1 MRATEHGE
9 TLPLAYASSVL
20 SMPTSPGSRR
30 GLYVVARYA
39 SFRPAFM
46 FPLAMRACTLVTQPV
61 RNRIRKNIPRIAG
74 WLIVAAFVLVAVFAD
89 FLAPYDYRAQ
99 SRGEPSAP
107 ASSVHFRDDAG
118 NFGPFVYGRRLVDAL
133 RLTYVEDRSVEYPVR
148 FLVREDQYTLLGLV
162 ETDLHL
168 LGVEGSVRINLL
180 GTDML
185 GRDRF
190 SRLMHAIQF
199 SLIVCSL
206 GVVLACGIGIFIGI
220 VSGYASRGVDT
231 VLMGATDAMLA
242 LPTLILILAARAAFP
257 LELPPMRAAFLLLLI
272 FALTGWAE
280 MARLTRGLVMSVRER
295 EFVTAAVA
303 TGVTQ
308 ARILFRHILPNVAR
322 PLITQALLM
331 LPAFL
336 LAEVTLSYLGVGVQ
350 EPEASLGNMLT
361 AASDLNQL
369 RSQPIAVL
377 SPAIVIFVFV
387 VAIRL
392 LREERPAVSV
402 ASLPEPEAAV
412 HSR

>member
-1 MRATEHGE
+1 
-9 TLPLAYASSVL
+9 
-20 SMPTSPGSRR
+20 
-30 GLYVVARYA
+30 
-39 SFRPAFM
+39 
-46 FPLAMRACTLVTQPV
+46 VTQPV
-61 RNRIRKNIPRIAG
+61 RNRIRKNIPRVAG

-89 FLAPYDYRAQ
+89 FLAPYDYRQQ
-99 SRGEPSAP
+99 SRNEPSAP
-107 ASSVHFRDDAG
+107 ASSLHFVMGRPLVSA
-118 NFGPFVYGRRLVDAL
+118 RRLVDPL
-133 RLTYVEDRSVEYPVR
+133 RLIYADDDVSTAREVEFFVR
-148 FLVREDQYTLLGLV
+148 GSSYRLLGLI

-168 LGVEGSVRINLL
+168 FGVAGDSAPRINLL

-206 GVVLACGIGIFIGI
+206 GVVLACAIGIFIGI

-231 VLMGATDAMLA
+231 ALMGATDAMLA

-257 LELPPMRAAFLLLLI
+257 LELPPVRAAFLLLLI

-369 RSQPIAVL
+369 RTQPIAVL
-377 SPAIVIFVFV
+377 SPAIVIFIFV
-387 VAIRL
+387 LAIRL
-392 LREERPAVSV
+392 LREKKPSGSV
-402 ASLPEPEAAV
+402 GGSMA
-412 HSR
+412 

>member
-1 MRATEHGE
+1 MISGSESEKFGVLEKLELRKI
-9 TLPLAYASSVL
+9 LP
-20 SMPTSPGSRR
+20 
-30 GLYVVARYA
+30 
-39 SFRPAFM
+39 
-46 FPLAMRACTLVTQPV
+46 
-61 RNRIRKNIPRIAG
+61 KNLTRIAG
-74 WLIVAAFVLVAVFAD
+74 WLIVVAFVLVAVLAD
-89 FLAPYDYRAQ
+89 LLAPYDYREQ

-107 ASSVHFRDDAG
+107 ASRIYMRDADG
-118 NFGPFVYGRRLVDAL
+118 NLGPHVYRRHLVDAL
-133 RLTYVEDRSVEYPVR
+133 RLTYAEDGSATYPVE
-148 FLVREDQYTLLGLV
+148 FFVRGDTYNLFGFI
-162 ETDLHL
+162 ETDRHL
-168 LGVEGSVRINLL
+168 FGVAGPEAVRINLL

-206 GVVLACGIGIFIGI
+206 GVVLACAIGVFIGL

-257 LELPPMRAAFLLLLI
+257 LELPPLRAAFLLLLI

-280 MARLTRGLVMSVRER
+280 MARLTRGLVLSVRER
-295 EFVTAAVA
+295 EFVMAAVA
-303 TGVTQ
+303 MGLTQ
-308 ARILFRHILPNVAR
+308 WRILFRHVLPNVAR
-322 PLITQALLM
+322 PLVTQALLI

-336 LAEVTLSYLGVGVQ
+336 VAEVTLSYLGVGVQ

-369 RSQPIAVL
+369 RTQTIAVL

-387 VAIRL
+387 LGIRL
-392 LREERPAVSV
+392 LRERRAEGTVGSPVV
-402 ASLPEPEAAV
+402 
-412 HSR
+412 